1 MKIYE
6 NQWKSLKTVISL
18 NLMPMIHWKQNDLTK
33 KMHLIT
39 YPETYTIEN
48 SIIPSSSKLLQSF
61 PLYVKLHG
69 PRVAS
74 SGIAKRNQV
83 DYRVNDYRCLPPL
96 TVDYRL
102 FVNGFCPM
110 TTNDDQW
117 EIRSRPMTTSKR

>member
-1 MKIYE
+1 MKNIE

-74 SGIAKRNQV
+74 SGIAKRNQF

-96 TVDYRL
+96 TADYRL
-102 FVNGFCPM
+102 FVNGVSPM
-110 TTNDDQW
+110 TTKDDQW